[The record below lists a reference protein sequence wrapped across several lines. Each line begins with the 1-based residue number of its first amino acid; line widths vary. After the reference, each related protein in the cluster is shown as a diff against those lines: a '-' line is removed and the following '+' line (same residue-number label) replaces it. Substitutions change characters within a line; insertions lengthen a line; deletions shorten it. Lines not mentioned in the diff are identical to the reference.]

1 MGKKNAI
8 RIIPL
13 SSFDTL
19 VCNIQSAL
27 KNGRNCVPRPT
38 ALTGYAK
45 LQKRAV
51 VYPYAADC
59 TSLALK

>member
-38 ALTGYAK
+38 ASTGYAK
-45 LQKRAV
+45 PQKKERLSIPMLRIAR
-51 VYPYAADC
+51 
-59 TSLALK
+59 LWH